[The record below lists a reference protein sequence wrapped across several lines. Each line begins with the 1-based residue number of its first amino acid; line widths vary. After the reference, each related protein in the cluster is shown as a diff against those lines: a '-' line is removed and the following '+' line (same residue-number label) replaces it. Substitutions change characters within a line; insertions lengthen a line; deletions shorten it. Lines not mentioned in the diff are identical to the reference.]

1 MARSASI
8 WILCFGAW
16 TKSGPNTTLIGILRR
31 IDRGTFLLKS
41 EKKCSKRGPK
51 TGSDL
56 EQLSFANRNLWGLLF
71 RTVDKFREFYR
82 GVHGPVR
89 SACTPRWNSLKV
101 RNDGTTERRTNIS
114 IWSSRKGNKR
124 FAQKSEG
131 DSSNDLKSVSRTIF
145 NIMKWFESV

>member
-16 TKSGPNTTLIGILRR
+16 TKSGPNTTLVDILRG
-31 IDRGTFLLKS
+31 IDRVTFLQKS

-71 RTVDKFREFYR
+71 RTVDKFWEFYR
-82 GVHGPVR
+82 RVREPVR

-101 RNDGTTERRTNIS
+101 RTDGPTDGRTFQFEAPGKEIS
-114 IWSSRKGNKR
+114 ASRNKLSGHAEFIWTWKGMITSAVCR
-124 FAQKSEG
+124 F
-131 DSSNDLKSVSRTIF
+131 VSQ
-145 NIMKWFESV
+145 